1 MSWWLR
7 HIGWWPPLLGAG
19 VKLTRLDKDLR
30 EADVEMRLTRWN
42 KNYVG
47 VHFGG
52 SLFSMTDPFYMLM
65 LAANL
70 GEEYVV
76 WDKAASI
83 RYRKPGKGR
92 VRAEFR
98 LTEEKLAEIRAA
110 VEADGRYDVR
120 FLVEIKDE
128 EGGVVAMVERV
139 IYCATKMR
147 MRRGQSCGVV
157 VDEFFGGSHAEST
170 GFRTADGRSYW
181 GACDSAGL
189 AKGTGGGC
197 GGWARVLR
205 DDVDA
210 EEVGQL

>member
-7 HIGWWPPLLGAG
+7 HIGWWPPLLGTG
-19 VKLTRLDKDLR
+19 VKVTRLDRDLR
-30 EADVEMRLTRWN
+30 EADVEMRLTWWN
-42 KNYVG
+42 RNYVG

-110 VEADGRYDVR
+110 LEAEGRYDAR
-120 FLVEIKDE
+120 FVVEIKDE
-128 EGGVVAMVERV
+128 EGGVVALVERV
-139 IYCATKMR
+139 IYCSTKTAHEEKTTL
-147 MRRGQSCGVV
+147 RG
-157 VDEFFGGSHAEST
+157 
-170 GFRTADGRSYW
+170 
-181 GACDSAGL
+181 
-189 AKGTGGGC
+189 GTG
-197 GGWARVLR
+197 
-205 DDVDA
+205 
-210 EEVGQL
+210 